1 MMCNKS
7 SVCLNK
13 EKSLFTSELI
23 PVAVT
28 SKTNKAHKNIKQLFH
43 AVRLKENTF
52 NILDENA
59 LRLTICSKA
68 TSITCLELKQISRN
82 FSHNP
87 TFTGKIKNMFFL
99 KHEVIG
105 TCLMLWIDTCGYYN

>member
-1 MMCNKS
+1 MCNKS

-28 SKTNKAHKNIKQLFH
+28 SKTKKAHKNIKQLFY
-43 AVRLKENTF
+43 AVRLKENSF
-52 NILDENA
+52 NVLDEKA
-59 LRLTICSKA
+59 LRLTICSK
-68 TSITCLELKQISRN
+68 TSSITCLELK
-82 FSHNP
+82 
-87 TFTGKIKNMFFL
+87 KIVRICPHTQLFQEKIENMSLL

-105 TCLMLWIDTCGYYN
+105 DRLMLRIDTYRYCN